1 MRIIND
7 LHLGVVRKAG
17 VTSGS
22 REALRDYVFER
33 FTSMLDITGGK
44 DLLIL
49 GDLFDQFEV
58 APRDWFLTYSKL
70 SEWVS
75 RTSRRLTLVAGNHD
89 HSPKAFRM
97 SSFQMLGGVLQE
109 QHKELIQVVHVND
122 LRLIRDGVW
131 ALAHCD
137 NQEVFDQ
144 KLEEAMSSLGRGEIL
159 LLHANYNN
167 PFTEQV
173 DHSLNVS
180 EQVAQQF
187 SDKGIRLVLAH
198 EHQGKIVPLRGAQN
212 GAASVTIL
220 GNQIPTSVADCLGN
234 SDKNFCEIGDD
245 NQIIFIHC
253 WSIQHDD
260 GLDQIDWRTLDNAVP
275 TRQFV
280 RVVGDATSSEAAEV
294 VNAIHQFRQRSDAF
308 IIINAVRVAGIVD
321 VDELPEAFEA
331 AKTFDVLEFVFS
343 QLDPAEQEAIKQ
355 LVEDL

>member
-7 LHLGVVRKAG
+7 LHLGVARKAG
-17 VTSGS
+17 VTPSS
-22 REALRDYVFER
+22 REALREYLFER
-33 FTSMLDITGGK
+33 FTSLLDVGENK
-44 DLLIL
+44 RLLIL

-58 APRDWFLTYSKL
+58 APRDWFLAYSKL
-70 SEWVS
+70 VELIS
-75 RTSRRLTLVAGNHD
+75 RTNCHVTLVAGNHD
-89 HSPKAFRM
+89 FSPKACRM
-97 SSFQMLGGVLQE
+97 SSFQMLAGVLQE

-144 KLEEAMSSLGRGEIL
+144 KLEEAMSRLGRGEIL

-187 SDKGIRLVLAH
+187 SDKGIRLVFAH
-198 EHQGKIVPLRGAQN
+198 EHQGKVVPPRGAQQ
-212 GAASVTIL
+212 GAASIIIL
-220 GNQIPTSVADCLGN
+220 GNQIPTSIADCLGN
-234 SDKNFCEIGDD
+234 SDKNFCEISDD
-245 NQIIFIHC
+245 NEINFVHY

-260 GLDQIDWRTLDNAVP
+260 GLDQIDWRRLENAGP
-275 TRQFV
+275 TRKFV
-280 RVVGDATSSEAAEV
+280 RVIGDATSSEAAEV
-294 VNAIHQFRQRSDAF
+294 INAIHKFRQRSDAF
-308 IIINAVRVAGIVD
+308 IITNAVRVAGIVD

-331 AKTFDVLEFVFS
+331 AKTFDVLEFVYS

-355 LVEDL
+355 LVGDL